1 MDEIEGKTKIQK
13 AQGEEEEEE
22 DDKISIPS
30 GALCYTVS
38 VVEFGRC
45 CRSLSALLHRALTS
59 SLLFGAAVRGWR
71 LSTTL
76 AVVFKRLVEVG

>member
-13 AQGEEEEEE
+13 AQGEEEEE